1 MLIMEYLIYII
12 SISFQVAGALLLVVY
27 FISTKRKAVIKKFAG
42 NGTIHLDNNTQELT
56 YNEKAFF
63 DEYKMAY
70 IQRLSFVYILAGYL
84 SGVFGS
90 LSESIRCRVIALVII
105 AILSLALMFFS
116 NKGVELYV
124 RKKNK
129 AFKITNDELKELGIK
144 PDSESISNSQLD
156 KICDSTSQN
165 DQNERS

>member
-124 RKKNK
+124 RNKNK
-129 AFKITNDELKELGIK
+129 AFKITNDELKELGIE
-144 PDSESISNSQLD
+144 PDSENIPNSQID
-156 KICDSTSQN
+156 EMWGSASQN

>member
-90 LSESIRCRVIALVII
+90 LSESIRCRVMII

-124 RKKNK
+124 RNKNK
-129 AFKITNDELKELGIK
+129 AFKITNDELKELGIE
-144 PDSESISNSQLD
+144 PDSENIPNSQID
-156 KICDSTSQN
+156 EMWGSTSQN